1 MAIRTIERARRR
13 GGVGGLVGL
22 SLLAGSIVVAAGLL
36 RQQPAPVAPAAAP
49 VVAGFDTVLLP
60 VPVEPVPSGTRVSAI
75 RLKRVAY
82 PRHLVPDG
90 AITDTT
96 PLSEG
101 VTTAA
106 LPANLPLFRAN
117 VSVVALSN
125 PVTEQ
130 IPAGMRAMTLRVD
143 ATAAVEGWAGSGTF
157 VDVLLIE
164 KERTTVVAEKV
175 KVLSAER
182 SVSPVEGSG
191 APQVPS
197 TVTVLVTQEQC
208 LAINTAIPRGK
219 IAFALRSTRDE
230 ARWNDTVYTAERLKG
245 EPLVTVDDRG
255 LVTGFASI
263 GGGSGAR
270 TFALANGRWVKAD
283 VVPEGFM
290 VGRDSIGEEG

>member
-1 MAIRTIERARRR
+1 MAIRTVNRTRRQR
-13 GGVGGLVGL
+13 GVTGLVGL
-22 SLLAGSIVVAAGLL
+22 SLLAGAIVVAAVIV
-36 RQQPAPVAPAAAP
+36 RQGQAPVAAATVAAP

-60 VPVEPVPSGTRVSAI
+60 VPVEPVPTGTRVRAI

-82 PRHLVPDG
+82 PQHLVPEG
-90 AITDTT
+90 AVTDVT

-101 VTTAA
+101 VTTAP

-117 VSVVALSN
+117 ISVVAMTN

-164 KERTTVVAEKV
+164 RERTTVVAEKV

-182 SVSPVEGSG
+182 SVNPVEGAG

-197 TVTVLVTQEQC
+197 TVTLLVTQEQC

-219 IAFALRSTRDE
+219 IAFALRSTNDDD
-230 ARWNDTVYTAERLKG
+230 RWSDTVYTAERLKG
-245 EPLVTVDDRG
+245 ASVVAADTRG
-255 LVTGFASI
+255 TISGYASVR
-263 GGGSGAR
+263 GGKDPQ

-290 VGRDSIGEEG
+290 VARGEEG